1 MSVVYLHPTGI
12 IDADVGNFLLNQIQ
26 SELNLGNTTFHLD
39 CFEVSSIDEQG
50 LERLLQAFKL
60 IVETQGR
67 LILFSTNESVRA
79 FLAAHGLDIVLDI
92 YP

>member
-1 MSVVYLHPTGI
+1 MSIVYLHPTGI
-12 IDADVGNFLLNQIQ
+12 IDAEVGNFLLSQIQ

-39 CFEVSSIDEQG
+39 CFDVSSIDEQG
-50 LERLLQAFKL
+50 LERLLQAFRL

-79 FLAAHGLDIVLDI
+79 FLTSKGLDLVLDFF
-92 YP
+92 P